1 MKTVR
6 QFFAALVAVSVAFPL
21 GAQMRK
27 VEPLFPCSPVL
38 RDAYGVCSHITRRSM
53 DFDLRHDDIAHAL
66 RAGAATIRSDF
77 DFSTV
82 FPKGKYKADNTVF
95 DAVLESCDSAGMK
108 LLPIIVGSTDKG
120 WGWQDMDAYGKYVSH
135 VAQRYAGRVPGT
147 QQNPCR
153 NRAQK
158 SAARHREKYV

>member
-1 MKTVR
+1 MKTIR

-38 RDAYGVCSHITRRSM
+38 RDAYGICSHITRRSM

-66 RAGAATIRSDF
+66 RARAATIRSDF

-82 FPKGKYKADNTVF
+82 FPKGKDKADNTVF
-95 DAVLESCDSAGMK
+95 DAVLASCDSAGMK
-108 LLPIIVGSTDKG
+108 LLPIIVGATDKG
-120 WGWQDMDAYGKYVSH
+120 WGWQRLPAAPQSPW
-135 VAQRYAGRVPGT
+135 VALRVTPPGCPDT
-147 QQNPCR
+147 DFNDIW
-153 NRAQK
+153 QK
-158 SAARHREKYV
+158 VVQWQ